1 MIESRPTI
9 EAADGHS
16 VAAIHLKTGAE
27 SLVILSHGI
36 TSEKNEDGIYSRL
49 AETKLAAH
57 FDSIRF
63 DFRGHGESAL
73 SSRESTISGEILDLM
88 AVFGWARRQQYRRVF
103 HLATSFGGSITLLA
117 AQCFDLSFLSAVAF
131 WSPVIDYDRTFIH
144 SETPWAREF
153 FDQATV
159 DELAYRVGTPVPETA
174 FVIGPVMTTEMLLM
188 RPQATEWP
196 SRIPLLIVHGDAD
209 SAVPLGPAREF
220 VQRNSGA
227 RLHVVPGVDHGYD
240 NALEAVFELT
250 TTWFVQHL

>member
-131 WSPVIDYDRTFIH
+131 WSPVIDYDRTFIQAAFRRRQRP
-144 SETPWAREF
+144 SDPARASVRIPRGAR
-153 FDQATV
+153 DGPGPNANSAGNARR
-159 DELAYRVGTPVPETA
+159 AYRDTCAWRRRFGGSAWPCARVCATQFRCATPRRS
-174 FVIGPVMTTEMLLM
+174 GR
-188 RPQATEWP
+188 RP
-196 SRIPLLIVHGDAD
+196 RIRQCFG
-209 SAVPLGPAREF
+209 G
-220 VQRNSGA
+220 
-227 RLHVVPGVDHGYD
+227 RL
-240 NALEAVFELT
+240 
-250 TTWFVQHL
+250 